1 MVVVDNIGT
10 DYESKYL
17 QEELPFSFEVN
28 VSFKY
33 SSYVFRVNNTGDQTY
48 F

>member
-1 MVVVDNIGT
+1 MVVVDNTGT

-17 QEELPFSFEVN
+17 QEELPLSFKVN
-28 VSFKY
+28 LSFKY
-33 SSYVFRVNNTGDQTY
+33 SYYVIRVHNTGDQSY